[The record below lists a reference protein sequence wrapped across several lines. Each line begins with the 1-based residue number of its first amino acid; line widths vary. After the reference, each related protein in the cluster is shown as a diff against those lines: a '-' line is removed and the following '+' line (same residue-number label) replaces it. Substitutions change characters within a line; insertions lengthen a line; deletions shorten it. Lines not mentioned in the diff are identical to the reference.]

1 MQALRNSE
9 KTRILAPTAGQLWE
23 EGKDEK
29 GRYAGGKWGGRYLR
43 APDIYF
49 RVLQQ
54 AGDRLVRLG
63 EVAEVRFGIKTG
75 ANDFFYLEVLP
86 YRPVCP
92 CCREVH
98 PEALIKEEEAAY
110 RERGEAPPEGA
121 LVAVR
126 NEAGWEGYLEA
137 GSLRPI
143 IKSYREWAD
152 DPDRVPSPR
161 LFVYAKGNHSDA
173 YLRHGEETAIP
184 LRTSVGAR
192 SPWWKLS
199 PLTPPTAIVPAGVD
213 REYLFLPN
221 QKGFLIDKR
230 LYGLF
235 HVEPVVVRLMNTAL
249 FKLSLEVL
257 VRTGLGGGLADFTVY
272 EYKQGLLLNPKLLP
286 DPDAEATDT
295 QVAKILGL
303 NDQERRELLLALEQL
318 IRERVSRAN
327 T

>member
-1 MQALRNSE
+1 MQQVRFLEGPLHRD
-9 KTRILAPTAGQLWE
+9 E
-23 EGKDEK
+23 EDFPVPGDLLLGIGGVGHGDGRVHVGPK
-29 GRYAGGKWGGRYLR
+29 GPLQPVLDHVPQGGRFQE
-43 APDIYF
+43 D
-49 RVLQQ
+49 
-54 AGDRLVRLG
+54 
-63 EVAEVRFGIKTG
+63 
-75 ANDFFYLEVLP
+75 
-86 YRPVCP
+86 
-92 CCREVH
+92 
-98 PEALIKEEEAAY
+98 LIKEEEAAY